1 MTSTSRTAALTI
13 SALGLAAAVTLAP
26 PANVIYG
33 AVAGGPPDTL
43 VATPAASTIGWT
55 GTGFGERGAREGTVA
70 LASGMFVIR
79 HERLTSGTF
88 TIDMRS
94 ADAALRGADFLDV
107 ERHPTAV
114 FRSTESRRI
123 GAARWQVRGD
133 LTMRGVT
140 RPITFDADV
149 SWPGMGHMVATSAFT
164 LDRRQWGLTARGA
177 ARADDVANEGIRI
190 SLTLDARRKQAK
202 VATR

>member
-1 MTSTSRTAALTI
+1 MTSSVLTAFVAI
-13 SALGLAAAVTLAP
+13 SALGLAAATTLAP
-26 PANVIYG
+26 PVDIIY
-33 AVAGGPPDTL
+33 AAAGGPPDTL
-43 VATPAASTIGWT
+43 VATPAASSIRWT
-55 GTGFGERGAREGTVA
+55 GTGFGGRGARKGTVA
-70 LASGMFVIR
+70 LASGMFIIR

-94 ADAALRGADFLDV
+94 TDASLRGADFFDV

-114 FRSTESRRI
+114 FRSTESRRV
-123 GAARWQVRGD
+123 GAARWQVSGD

-140 RPITFDADV
+140 RPVTFDADV
-149 SWPGMGHMVATSAFT
+149 SWPGMGHMVATSDFT

-177 ARADDVANEGIRI
+177 ALADDVANEGIRI
-190 SLTLDARRKQAK
+190 SLTLDARRKQAR

>member
-1 MTSTSRTAALTI
+1 MTSLRLPAFVAI
-13 SALGLAAAVTLAP
+13 SALGLAAATTLAP
-26 PANVIYG
+26 PADVIYG

-43 VATPAASTIGWT
+43 VATPAASSIRWT
-55 GTGFGERGAREGTVA
+55 GRGLGERGAREGTVA
-70 LASGMFVIR
+70 LAGGMFVIR

-94 ADAALRGADFLDV
+94 ADAALHGAEVFDV

-140 RPITFDADV
+140 RPVTFDADV
-149 SWPGMGHMVATSAFT
+149 SWPEMGHMVATSAFT
-164 LDRRQWGLTARGA
+164 LDRRQWGLAARGA
-177 ARADDVANEGIRI
+177 TRADDVATEGIRI